1 MRPAFPPDAS
11 ARRGGVAAARN
22 VVRWLAV
29 LLALLAALP
38 ARAQQPASTPL
49 LTADL
54 STDRVEISTGFTGAS
69 VIVFG
74 ATENLIGPQ
83 SGEDVVVLAWG
94 PSQPTVVRRK
104 VNLLGFWV
112 NGPAATFPDIPGFY
126 AIAATRP
133 VWEVLPEEVRRSG
146 RLGLDALPLRAVG
159 AQAPAFR
166 AALLELKQQDGRWQE
181 YAAPVTVAGGRL
193 FSARVSFPD
202 TVQTGDYRVEVLLV
216 REQRIV
222 ARQELFLRVDRVGTA
237 ASIAHVAR
245 SMPLVYGVIC
255 IVLAALAGWVGSIL
269 FRRG

>member
-1 MRPAFPPDAS
+1 MRW
-11 ARRGGVAAARN
+11 AA
-22 VVRWLAV
+22 
-29 LLALLAALP
+29 LLVALLAALP
-38 ARAQQPASTPL
+38 ARAQAPSTPQ

-54 STDRVEISTGFTGAS
+54 STDRVEISTGFTGSS

-104 VNLLGFWV
+104 VNVLGFWV
-112 NGPAATFPDIPGFY
+112 NGPAATFPEIPGFY
-126 AIAATRP
+126 AIASTRP
-133 VWEVLPEEVRRSG
+133 VWEVLPEDIRRTA
-146 RLGLDALPLRAVG
+146 RLGLDALPLRAEG
-159 AQAPAFR
+159 SQAPAFR

-216 REQRIV
+216 RERRIV
-222 ARQELFLRVDRVGTA
+222 ARQELFLRVDRVGSA
-237 ASIAHVAR
+237 AWIAAIAR
-245 SMPLVYGVIC
+245 DAPLLYGVGC
-255 IVLAALAGWVGSIL
+255 IVLAAFAGWLGSVL
-269 FRRG
+269 FRRS